1 MKSRISVVFISIFFI
16 TACQC
21 FAQSGAFYGSGDNS
35 YTSSDGKYLLAAKI
49 LDRNSFNPKYKYSL
63 TDRQNK
69 KVVWERDQ
77 KEGEA
82 PCLSLK
88 ITDKGLSIILTRKDQ
103 LIMVALDGNDLGKID
118 LIKDAFNND
127 EKQKYME
134 ESSEGF
140 LWNYCT
146 LWYFAQEEEKD
157 LYIIKPYWGRRIII
171 DLSNAEIMEP
181 DDNTTASL
189 EKMEKERFLKDL
201 EEGVNTKEKWVNASK
216 NTDERKI
223 SKAAFLAGKMELK
236 ESIQWLKKLNDV
248 SAVSFKSCGTV
259 GLKYGGI
266 IDRFVYQEFGVR
278 SAVNLSLR
286 RLGEKPGAYP
296 CFQFMTMKKIDDML
310 KSVPYLPP
318 ETVGAQK
325 ENVEKLTKGMN
336 PQEVLDI
343 MNIPDYI
350 DLRAWYYE
358 IDNEKPYT
366 LCVKWDMKGV
376 SEINK
381 ETPPFWKSE
390 KADKLVLHLHSFK

>member
-1 MKSRISVVFISIFFI
+1 LAAS
-16 TACQC
+16 QC
-21 FAQSGAFYGSGDNS
+21 FAQSGAFYGNGDYS
-35 YTSSDGKYLLAAKI
+35 QISSDGKYLLAAKI
-49 LDRNSFNPKYKYSL
+49 LDRNSPSPKYKYSL
-63 TDRQNK
+63 TDRQNN
-69 KVVWERDQ
+69 KVLWERDQ

-118 LIKDAFNND
+118 LIKDAFSDD
-127 EKQKYME
+127 EKQKYMA

-146 LWYFAQEEEKD
+146 QWYFAQEEEKD
-157 LYIIKPYWGRRIII
+157 LYIINPYWGRRIII
-171 DLSNAEIMEP
+171 NLSNARIIEP
-181 DDNTTASL
+181 TADTTASL
-189 EKMEKERFLKDL
+189 DKMEREQILKNL

-216 NTDERKI
+216 NTDERRI
-223 SKAAFLAGKMELK
+223 FKAAFFAGKMEIK
-236 ESIQWLKKLNDV
+236 ESIPWLKKLNDV
-248 SAVSFKSCGTV
+248 STVSFKSSGTV

-296 CFQFMTMKKIDDML
+296 CFQFMMMKKIDDML
-310 KSVPYLPP
+310 KSVPYVPP
-318 ETVGAQK
+318 ETAGAQK
-325 ENVEKLTKGMN
+325 GNAEKLTKGMN

-350 DLRAWYYE
+350 DLRRWYYE
-358 IDNEKPYT
+358 IDDEKPYT

-376 SEINK
+376 LEINK

-390 KADKLVLHLHSFK
+390 KADKLVLHLHNFK